1 MACLGGARGL
11 APLKFPKIVNTSP
24 IQFLFFFISLE
35 LVPPPSTTD
44 LKQPIVV
51 LLFQHTQNFIKSFH
65 TQKPYSNLLSLTG

>member
-1 MACLGGARGL
+1 MFRGGQG
-11 APLKFPKIVNTSP
+11 PGPPEISQDCQYQSNSVFI
-24 IQFLFFFISLE
+24 FFFISLE